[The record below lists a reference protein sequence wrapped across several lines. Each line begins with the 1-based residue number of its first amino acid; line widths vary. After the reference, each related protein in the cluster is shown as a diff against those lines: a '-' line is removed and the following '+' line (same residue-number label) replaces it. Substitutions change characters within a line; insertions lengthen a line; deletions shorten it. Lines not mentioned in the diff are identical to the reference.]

1 MFTNSHKTSNKTSHN
16 PLNWYSF
23 DKGFSAEEV
32 KRIEEY
38 AQQLPRLKG
47 DVSGINDFAKKRKSI
62 VRWIYRNPNT
72 EWIYAKMISMADTAN
87 ENLWQFDMFSANE
100 AIQYTEYYDDGG
112 HYDWHIDMNA
122 GFPLNQRKIS
132 MTVQLTDGSDYE
144 GGEFEVMRSCDVEK
158 LPKGKGTVL
167 IFPSYLLHRVA
178 PVTSGVRKSLVLWL
192 GGASFK

>member
-1 MFTNSHKTSNKTSHN
+1 MFTNSHKTSHN
-16 PLNWYSF
+16 PLNWYWF
-23 DKGFSAEEV
+23 DKGFSEEEV
-32 KRIEEY
+32 NKIEEY

-47 DVSGINDFAKKRKSI
+47 NVGNNESVAEERKSV
-62 VRWIYRNPNT
+62 VRWIYRNPDT
-72 EWIYAKMISMADTAN
+72 EWLYAKMISMADTAN

-112 HYDWHIDMNA
+112 HYDWHIDMSA

-132 MTVQLTDGSDYE
+132 MTVQLVDGSDYE
-144 GGEFEVMRSCDVEK
+144 GGDFEVMRGRDVEK

-178 PVTSGVRKSLVLWL
+178 PVTGGVRKSLVLWL

>member
-1 MFTNSHKTSNKTSHN
+1 MFTNSHKTSNN
-16 PLNWYSF
+16 PLDWDCIN
-23 DKGFSAEEV
+23 KGFSEEEI

-38 AQQLPRLKG
+38 AIQLPRLKG
-47 DVSGINDFAKKRKSI
+47 NVGNNKSVTEERKSV
-62 VRWIYRNPNT
+62 VRWIYRNPET
-72 EWIYAKMISMADTAN
+72 EWLYAKMISMADTSN

-144 GGEFEVMRSCDVEK
+144 GGEFEVLRSCDVEK

-178 PVTSGVRKSLVLWL
+178 PVTKGVRKSLVLWL

>member
-1 MFTNSHKTSNKTSHN
+1 MFTNSHKTSHN
-16 PLNWYSF
+16 PLNWYWF
-23 DKGFSAEEV
+23 EKGFSEEEV
-32 KRIEEY
+32 NKIEEY

-47 DVSGINDFAKKRKSI
+47 NVGNNESVAEERKSV
-62 VRWIYRNPNT
+62 VRWIYRNPDT
-72 EWIYAKMISMADTAN
+72 EWLYAKMISMADTAN

-112 HYDWHIDMNA
+112 HYDWHIDMSA

-132 MTVQLTDGSDYE
+132 MTVQLADGSDYE
-144 GGEFEVMRSCDVEK
+144 GGDFEVMRGRDVEK

-178 PVTSGVRKSLVLWL
+178 PVTGGVRKSLVLWL